1 MQKLSTDQVAKLLGL
16 DPATLSRYIKAGK
29 LSAPEPIMA
38 GGMRMR
44 LWSESDIER
53 LKEVLPKI
61 ANGRKT
67 RYKKQKAP
75 TARRGRFSAQQSR
88 QARDRSAKTKAQPT
102 SAVPRKKRSSKKP
115 KPASG

>member
-1 MQKLSTDQVAKLLGL
+1 MAMLSTQQVAKKLGL
-16 DPATLSRYIKAGK
+16 GKATLSRHIKAGK
-29 LSAPEPIMA
+29 VPAPPETMA

-67 RYKKQKAP
+67 RYKKKQ
-75 TARRGRFSAQQSR
+75 
-88 QARDRSAKTKAQPT
+88 SAK
-102 SAVPRKKRSSKKP
+102 KKSK
-115 KPASG
+115 